1 MTDVQRKNSMSYD
14 RHVLEDAKKHAS
26 FGELATHIITWTSN
40 MSCCAASGSP
50 DMQEQEDI
58 RLCRAKQTG
67 EQHGRSCFNPTC
79 VSGNTGAGGHCG
91 LCYKAWY
98 CGFLCQKKHW
108 SAHRGSCV
116 SCRIAGPFMCVACVP
131 DDCIKTAISQPLEST
146 RMRALWFL
154 VGSVRDAI
162 RQHKALLF
170 SAQPGPESAVQN
182 LDLCRLCQRLS
193 LCHVWLGLPTQA
205 LKWLDRAT
213 RHYVA
218 HALAPLHVHE
228 APYKDRWVA
237 LPKMVKYA
245 QICAVLCESHKILD
259 AMRPL
264 GSFRRRQQMLHMMH
278 IHEEKLEAGT
288 VGILS
293 DLEIFRLVFAFYEHN
308 KRFLME
314 YGELHHIS
322 PWVDIAQHKCE
333 QLVQTGD
340 SFSRDWVLE
349 AMLKMTD
356 MVKEES
362 LFAILH

>member
-1 MTDVQRKNSMSYD
+1 
-14 RHVLEDAKKHAS
+14 
-26 FGELATHIITWTSN
+26 
-40 MSCCAASGSP
+40 
-50 DMQEQEDI
+50 
-58 RLCRAKQTG
+58 
-67 EQHGRSCFNPTC
+67 
-79 VSGNTGAGGHCG
+79 
-91 LCYKAWY
+91 
-98 CGFLCQKKHW
+98 
-108 SAHRGSCV
+108 
-116 SCRIAGPFMCVACVP
+116 
-131 DDCIKTAISQPLEST
+131 
-146 RMRALWFL
+146 MRALWFL

-228 APYKDRWVA
+228 APYKDRCVA